1 MAPRNQFIPF
11 PSPFKIKPRSFKY
24 NKQINKQQLNFA
36 PLDRFG
42 QSGGSISN
50 GQKQFF
56 FSNLGGKA
64 ALFLTIR
71 RIDYEEKNR

>member
-11 PSPFKIKPRSFKY
+11 PSPFKIKPRSLKY

-56 FSNLGGKA
+56 FKFGREGPS
-64 ALFLTIR
+64 LFNNATDR
-71 RIDYEEKNR
+71 